1 MASGLGSG
9 RWASEAGGRARA
21 ACSVAATA
29 MAAKPQSVPVTRPIS
44 MTISQLAANPFG
56 SATYSRII
64 SQQAVPTRKPMPK
77 KVMEETARSA

>member
-1 MASGLGSG
+1 M
-9 RWASEAGGRARA
+9 
-21 ACSVAATA
+21 
-29 MAAKPQSVPVTRPIS
+29 TRPIS